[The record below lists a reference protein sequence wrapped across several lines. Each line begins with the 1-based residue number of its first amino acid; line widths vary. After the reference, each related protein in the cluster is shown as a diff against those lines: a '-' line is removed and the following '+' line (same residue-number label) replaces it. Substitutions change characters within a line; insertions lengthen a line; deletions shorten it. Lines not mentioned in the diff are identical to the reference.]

1 MRASL
6 QELPLRGALLS
17 MRVYIASA
25 FSTINAVR
33 KQREELRAIGIECTS
48 SWADEKA
55 APDCQLPDF
64 LPSDHLFCAITDIK
78 DIDRSDAVVLVTQ
91 DPTKPFVR
99 GGRMHEFGYAMGRG
113 KKLIICGPK
122 ENIFHYLP
130 SVTECKD
137 FEETKQAL
145 LKYQLE
151 MEKNHGA
158 TASNPLGYYVSNSNR
173 ACY

>member
-1 MRASL
+1 
-6 QELPLRGALLS
+6 

-25 FSTINAVR
+25 FNTIATIR
-33 KQREELRAIGIECTS
+33 QYRDELKAIGIDCTS
-48 SWADEKA
+48 TWADETADPNIQMTDKSLT
-55 APDCQLPDF
+55 DSF
-64 LPSDHLFCAITDIK
+64 LLFTAITDIK
-78 DIDRSDAVVLVTQ
+78 DIDRSDAVVLITQ
-91 DPTKPFVR
+91 EPTKPFVR
-99 GGRMHEFGYAMGRG
+99 GGRMHEFGYAMGRE

-151 MEKNHGA
+151 LEKAYSYGA
-158 TASNPLGYYVSNSNR
+158 GTASGRIQTFSPNTVYNI
-173 ACY
+173 